1 MITEERKSILGP
13 KALTE
18 DYLSIC
24 RNTIWPSIRASGGS
38 IICVLSGLIGKPT
51 SHILQLTSYRD
62 LESWKTAQG
71 AWSVGPE
78 SLLTEET
85 VRLLKPVSTRP
96 KDTIPPEDRR
106 SVYGYRTFYIYPNDL
121 SEFVSCSEEGIWP
134 QIEATDACILGM
146 WATLAST
153 SPLEV
158 ILLTGYHD
166 TSHWEETRIAT
177 SQSDNLDI
185 NADIWDRNMALRSR
199 RTELTLK
206 TYVEFMR
213 STDF

>member
-1 MITEERKSILGP
+1 MITEERRSVLGSES
-13 KALTE
+13 LIGE
-18 DYLSIC
+18 YLSTC

-51 SHILQLTSYRD
+51 SHILQMTSYRD
-62 LESWKTAQG
+62 LESWQTAQG

-85 VRLLKPVSTRP
+85 VRLLKPVATRP

-106 SVYGYRTFYIYPNDL
+106 SLYGYRTFFISPNDL
-121 SEFVSCSEEGIWP
+121 SEFVRCSEEGVWP
-134 QIEATDACILGM
+134 RIETMGACILGM
-146 WATLAST
+146 WTTLAST

-166 TSHWEETRIAT
+166 TSHWEQTRLTPAQPE
-177 SQSDNLDI
+177 SLDTD
-185 NADIWDRNMALRSR
+185 ASIWDRETALRSR
-199 RTELTLK
+199 GTELTLK
-206 TYVEFMR
+206 TYLELMR
-213 STDF
+213 PTDF